1 MTPPAL
7 VAIHTNRARLS
18 LRPVLKAPVDSV
30 RLETKKIPWT
40 GKHRISVVYG
50 TSPRVG
56 STSPTALVLAHG
68 VGKSMS
74 SRFIT
79 FFHVEMARRG
89 FLTVKFNFPYME
101 PRWRLTRTPNPKEVL
116 VGCYR
121 RVLNEVR
128 SQHSPGKLVIGGLS
142 MGAAVASHIVADK
155 PGRSDVDGLFYFGYP
170 IHRPGRPEEL
180 GVKHLFQISK
190 PMLFIS
196 GTRDPNARPE
206 QLKDLISELGPGARL
221 HLIDDGDRFLNARKG
236 RAIYFKTLDR
246 SATVLEDWIRT
257 QVNLVSS

>member
-1 MTPPAL
+1 MDRKTPYQCSLWNIPKG
-7 VAIHTNRARLS
+7 RLYKS
-18 LRPVLKAPVDSV
+18 YCSGPRPWSGQIDEFS
-30 RLETKKIPWT
+30 I
-40 GKHRISVVYG
+40 
-50 TSPRVG
+50 
-56 STSPTALVLAHG
+56 
-68 VGKSMS
+68 
-74 SRFIT
+74 
-79 FFHVEMARRG
+79 
-89 FLTVKFNFPYME
+89 
-101 PRWRLTRTPNPKEVL
+101 
-116 VGCYR
+116 
-121 RVLNEVR
+121 
-128 SQHSPGKLVIGGLS
+128 
-142 MGAAVASHIVADK
+142 
-155 PGRSDVDGLFYFGYP
+155 YP
-170 IHRPGRPEEL
+170 ILRPGRPEEL